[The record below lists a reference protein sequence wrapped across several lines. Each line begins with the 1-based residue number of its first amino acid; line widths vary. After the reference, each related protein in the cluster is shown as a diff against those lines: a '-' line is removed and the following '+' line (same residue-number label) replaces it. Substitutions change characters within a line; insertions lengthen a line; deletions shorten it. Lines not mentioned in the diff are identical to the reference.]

1 MVTNIFI
8 MKRLIFISVFMGY
21 FLISG
26 AQNDFSPE
34 LQLEGGQGLN
44 LSYFDVGGGG
54 LGFSFS
60 AGANYR
66 WARNWMAGLHLMI
79 GQAYGTDDGSKND
92 IRNYAYSSTLLG
104 VVTKA
109 TFLIPVK
116 DVVRID
122 KPSPFTRRGPI
133 FSPYLYAG
141 PGLLYSN
148 PVPKKDLVNDIHEG
162 FSKIAVLFTGG
173 FGAVYNI
180 DNNWS
185 VGVEA
190 GFNFTTSDY
199 LDGFTYKTSAHNDM
213 YHTALVMVVY
223 RIHDFSFS
231 RSNSE
236 VLTSFYI
243 QGDFVK

>member
-1 MVTNIFI
+1 
-8 MKRLIFISVFMGY
+8 MKRFILISVLLRF
-21 FLISG
+21 FLISC
-26 AQNDFSPE
+26 AQDDFSPE
-34 LQLEGGQGLN
+34 LRLEGGLGLN
-44 LSYFDVGGGG
+44 LSYFDVGGGD

-66 WARNWMAGLHLMI
+66 WNRNWMAGLHLMI
-79 GQAYGTDDGSKND
+79 GKAYGNDEGSKND

-104 VVTKA
+104 VFTKA

-116 DVVRID
+116 DVARID
-122 KPSPFTRRGPI
+122 KPSPFTWRGPI

-141 PGLLYSN
+141 PGLLYFN

-162 FSKIAVLFTGG
+162 FSKIAAVFTGG
-173 FGAVYNI
+173 FGAIYNI
-180 DNNWS
+180 NDYWS

-231 RSNSE
+231 GSNSE
-236 VLTSFYI
+236 VLTGFYI